1 MLFKNTSFVEIEQDY
16 LEAMKLKLQ
25 SGLYSSLNYESSLA
39 ELDFL
44 KNEEYYEQNENE
56 FLDENQ
62 SNLLTLLLKTESSEN
77 LLNSLMNL
85 FDSKIRI
92 EELFIFKINDNTY
105 FNYFVDLLK
114 FKYDV
119 SNMVI

>member
-1 MLFKNTSFVEIEQDY
+1 LLFKNTSFVEIEQDY